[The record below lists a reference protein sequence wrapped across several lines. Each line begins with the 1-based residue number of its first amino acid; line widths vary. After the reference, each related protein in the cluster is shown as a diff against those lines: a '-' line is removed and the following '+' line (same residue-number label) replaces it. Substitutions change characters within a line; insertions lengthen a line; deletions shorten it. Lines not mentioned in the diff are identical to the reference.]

1 MVIQNRDIALVHQ
14 LIIREAK
21 KSDLPA
27 LEWNGEYR
35 HYRALYLDIYHHA
48 LRGDALMWVA
58 ELPEAGV
65 IGQLFIQL
73 ISSRKELADGSSRAY
88 IYAFRIQPQYRG
100 MGLGSRLLDH
110 AETDLLRRGF
120 RWVTLN
126 VGKKNVQARR
136 LYERHAYRVVAEE
149 PGRWSYVDEMGI
161 RRDVEEPAWRMEK
174 DLHG

>member
-35 HYRALYLDIYHHA
+35 HYRALYLDIYQHV

-100 MGLGSRLLDH
+100 MGLGSRLLVH

-126 VGKKNVQARR
+126 VGKKNAQARR

-149 PGRWSYVDEMGI
+149 PGRWSYIDEMGI